1 MHGKW
6 LDQRARTI
14 YSSTTESVLWRIAG
28 PSAYQMQE
36 TMLKMTKHGVHMLSL
51 TVRLQSF

>member
-6 LDQRARTI
+6 LDRRARTI

-28 PSAYQMQE
+28 PSAYQLQE